1 MIGTTNQ
8 LWNIKS
14 TEKYILIFVFINVVA
29 IINLFCNLNF
39 SKMQSINLK
48 YFPCLYNT
56 CQLYRMSFI
65 VIQLPL
71 MLQII
76 PSVSHLPV
84 GKENR
89 KYVPIIVHKS
99 WKRKFDIVQN
109 KNQFETV
116 TLKGLSEFVLINFI
130 II

>member
-1 MIGTTNQ
+1 
-8 LWNIKS
+8 
-14 TEKYILIFVFINVVA
+14 
-29 IINLFCNLNF
+29 
-39 SKMQSINLK
+39 
-48 YFPCLYNT
+48 
-56 CQLYRMSFI
+56 MSFI

-99 WKRKFDIVQN
+99 CEKIFDIVQN

-116 TLKGLSEFVLINFI
+116 TVKGLSEFVLIIFI